1 MPSVLRQ
8 DGFEFVIYTNDHE
21 PMHVHAYK
29 GDGEA
34 KIQLSPVALVGVWEM
49 KKSDARKAKRIV
61 AEKQDYLIQKWREI
75 HG

>member
-1 MPSVLRQ
+1 MPTVLRQ

-29 GDGEA
+29 DDGEA
-34 KIQLSPVALVGVWEM
+34 KIELSPVAVVGVWEI
-49 KKSDARKAKRIV
+49 KKADARKAKHIV
-61 AEKQDYLIQKWREI
+61 AENQDYLIQKWREI

>member
-1 MPSVLRQ
+1 MRQ

-34 KIQLSPVALVGVWEM
+34 KIELSSVVVVGVWEM
-49 KKSDARKAKRIV
+49 KKSDARKAKHIV
-61 AEKQDYLIQKWREI
+61 AENQDDLIQQWREI

>member
-1 MPSVLRQ
+1 MPTVLRQ

-21 PMHVHAYK
+21 PMNVHAYK
-29 GDGEA
+29 GNGEA
-34 KIQLSPVALVGVWEM
+34 KIELSPVAVVGVWEM

-61 AEKQDYLIQKWREI
+61 AENQDYLIQKWREI

>member
-1 MPSVLRQ
+1 MPTVLRQ
-8 DGFEFVIYTNDHE
+8 DGFEFVIYTNDQE
-21 PMHVHAYK
+21 PRHVHAYK

-34 KIQLSPVALVGVWEM
+34 KIELSSVAMVGVWEM

-61 AEKQDYLIQKWREI
+61 AENQDYLIQKWREI

>member
-1 MPSVLRQ
+1 MPTVLRQ

-21 PMHVHAYK
+21 PMHIHAYK

-34 KIQLSPVALVGVWEM
+34 KIELSPVAVVGVWEM

-61 AEKQDYLIQKWREI
+61 AENQDYLIQKWREI

>member
-1 MPSVLRQ
+1 MPTVLRQ

-21 PMHVHAYK
+21 PVHVHAYK

-34 KIQLSPVALVGVWEM
+34 KIELSPVAVVGVWEM
-49 KKSDARKAKRIV
+49 KKSDARRAKCIV
-61 AEKQDYLIQKWREI
+61 AENQDYLIQKWREI

>member
-1 MPSVLRQ
+1 MPTVLRQ

-34 KIQLSPVALVGVWEM
+34 KIELSPVA
-49 KKSDARKAKRIV
+49 
-61 AEKQDYLIQKWREI
+61 QDYLIQKWREI